1 MNIALVHPEIQDFIN
16 ASLDKDVFALSLSK
30 NKFSEVAWHEIIN
43 QIKAKQKAKTKLPSW
58 FSKEN
63 IVYPSPISIEQSTDE
78 QVANFKSTLIECT
91 SLIDLSGGFGVDS
104 YYFSKTTAKVIHCE
118 INAELSSL
126 VKHNFEVLNTL
137 NIDCYTGDGTEI
149 LKNLNQRFDT
159 IYVDP
164 SRRNDAK
171 GKVFLLNDCEPNVP
185 QNLDFYFQFSSK
197 IFVKTSP
204 MLDISVGISE
214 LKNVKNIYCI
224 ALNNEVKEL
233 LFEIHQNY
241 NDTIALKAINIHK
254 HKTAIFETIIG
265 KTYEATYAEP
275 EKYLYEP
282 NAAQLKTGAFEAIG
296 CVFQLNKLHKHTHLY
311 TSKTLQNFDGRTF
324 EITHVLPYHKTQA
337 TEYLKNK
344 NLHIN
349 SRNFPLSV
357 AELRKKWNI
366 NEGKDEYV
374 FFTTTLNNEKKMIF
388 CKRIANE

>member
-1 MNIALVHPEIQDFIN
+1 MNSALLHPEIQDFIN
-16 ASLDKDVFALSLSK
+16 ASLDKDVFALSFSK
-30 NKFSEVAWHEIIN
+30 NKFLEVDWHEIIN

-63 IVYPSPISIEQSTDE
+63 IIYPSPISIEQSTDE
-78 QVANFKSTLIECT
+78 QVADFKTTLIKGDR
-91 SLIDLSGGFGVDS
+91 LIDLSGGFGVDS
-104 YYFSKTTAKVIHCE
+104 YYFSKTATKVIHCE
-118 INAELSSL
+118 INAALSSL
-126 VKHNFEVLNTL
+126 VKHNFEVLKAL

-149 LKNLNQRFDT
+149 LKNLNQHFDS
-159 IYVDP
+159 IYIDP
-164 SRRNDAK
+164 YRRNDAK

-214 LKNVKNIYCI
+214 LKNVKKIYCI

-241 NDTIALKAINIHK
+241 NEVIVLKAINIHK
-254 HKTAIFETIIG
+254 HKTTVFETIVG
-265 KTYEATYAEP
+265 KTYEKTYSEP

-282 NAAQLKTGAFEAIG
+282 NAAQLKTGAFDAIG
-296 CVFQLNKLHKHTHLY
+296 YVFQLNKLHKHTQLY
-311 TSKTLQNFDGRTF
+311 TSKILQNFDGRIF
-324 EITHVLPYHKTQA
+324 EITHVVPYHKAQA

-357 AELRKKWNI
+357 AELRKKWSI
-366 NEGKDEYV
+366 NEGNNNYV
-374 FFTTTLNNEKKMIF
+374 FFTTTLNNKKIMIF
-388 CKRIANE
+388 CKRIDNE